1 MAREPK
7 FRHPSGVSLDPH
19 GKDEVIQIDTNDEL
33 FGDNTADDIGS
44 IAGEMAELLLAG
56 KREKSHDWMAIAA
69 KLLTKYYAASGL
81 RLVAVYD
88 RQTEHIRLRNSIV

>member
-1 MAREPK
+1 MTHK
-7 FRHPSGVSLDPH
+7 HPSGLNMSPIP
-19 GKDEVIQIDTNDEL
+19 GDEVLDIDTNDEL

-69 KLLTKYYAASGL
+69 KLLTKYYAASGV